1 MRLQFKGAVVG
12 GVVALF
18 VFLSGDAFRMIYSA
32 YFLYREI
39 DPFVLMFCFSLL
51 SLISLAGLMLRDWL
65 RSGVKFSY
73 VVTGFR
79 QRAGFVSCVYLYVLI
94 NFFTLLSWVSGF
106 WAIKYLLPG
115 AFSSIAV
122 SMGAIILPFTQG
134 VRLSVLNVLL
144 SILVILSAVFI
155 ASAGGGIAVFGAS
168 GDGVGVNV
176 GVVLSVL
183 CGISIYIN
191 THLSARLGFLK
202 QSPIKVNA
210 LRSILVVFCCFGMCL
225 KFDLFSTI
233 KVAWVDVVLLSSFM
247 LLIQIALQFSIA
259 WLGASL
265 TTIGLSAAPA
275 FAVLIQSVFFKITV
289 DSIVA
294 SVIFFNACVLIVL
307 TVEQRKHFKR
317 ANR

>member
-1 MRLQFKGAVVG
+1 MG
-12 GVVALF
+12 GVVALL

-51 SLISLAGLMLRDWL
+51 SLISLAGLMLRNWL
-65 RSGVKFSY
+65 CSGVKFSC

-134 VRLSVLNVLL
+134 VRLSVLNILL
-144 SILVILSAVFI
+144 SILVVLSAVFI
-155 ASAGGGIAVFGAS
+155 ASAGGGIAVSGA
-168 GDGVGVNV
+168 GGYGAGINA
-176 GVVLSVL
+176 GIVLSIL

-191 THLSARLGFLK
+191 TRVSARLGVLK

-210 LRSILVVFCCFGMCL
+210 LRSILVVFCCFGLCL

-233 KVAWVDVVLLSSFM
+233 EVAWVDVVLLSSFM
-247 LLIQIALQFSIA
+247 FLIQVALQFAIA

-307 TVEQRKHFKR
+307 TVEQRKHVKR
-317 ANR
+317 ASR

>member
-1 MRLQFKGAVVG
+1 MKLQYKGAAVG
-12 GVVALF
+12 GVVALL

-65 RSGVKFSY
+65 RSGVKFSC
-73 VVTGFR
+73 VVTDFR
-79 QRAGFVSCVYLYVLI
+79 QRAGFVRCVYLYGLI
-94 NFFTLLSWVSGF
+94 NFFTLLSWASGF

-122 SMGAIILPFTQG
+122 SVGAIILPFTQG

-144 SILVILSAVFI
+144 SFFVVLSTVFI
-155 ASAGGGIAVFGAS
+155 ASAGEGIAVLEVS
-168 GDGVGVNV
+168 GYSACVNV
-176 GVVLSVL
+176 GVFLSML

-191 THLSARLGFLK
+191 TRVSARLGVLK

-210 LRSILVVFCCFGMCL
+210 LRSILVVFCCFGLCL

-233 KVAWVDVVLLSSFM
+233 EVAWVDVVLLSSFM
-247 LLIQIALQFSIA
+247 FLIQVSLQFAIA

-265 TTIGLSAAPA
+265 TTIGLCAAPA

-307 TVEQRKHFKR
+307 TVEQRKR
-317 ANR
+317 VSR

>member
-51 SLISLAGLMLRDWL
+51 SLISLAGLMLRNWL
-65 RSGVKFSY
+65 CSGVKFSC

-144 SILVILSAVFI
+144 SILVVLSAVFI
-155 ASAGGGIAVFGAS
+155 ASVGGGIAVLGAS
-168 GDGVGVNV
+168 GDGVGINV

-210 LRSILVVFCCFGMCL
+210 LRSFLVVFCCFGMCL

-233 KVAWVDVVLLSSFM
+233 KVVWVDVVLLSSFM
-247 LLIQIALQFSIA
+247 FLIQVALQFSIA

-275 FAVLIQSVFFKITV
+275 FAVLIQIVFFKIAV

-307 TVEQRKHFKR
+307 TVEHRKHVKR
-317 ANR
+317 ASR

>member
-1 MRLQFKGAVVG
+1 MRLQYKGAAVG
-12 GVVALF
+12 GVVALL

-51 SLISLAGLMLRDWL
+51 SLIFMAGLMLRDWL
-65 RSGVKFSY
+65 RSGVKFSC
-73 VVTGFR
+73 VFTDFRLRPGFIR
-79 QRAGFVSCVYLYVLI
+79 CVYLYCLI

-115 AFSSIAV
+115 AFSSIAASV
-122 SMGAIILPFTQG
+122 GAIILPFTQG
-134 VRLSVLNVLL
+134 VRLSVINILL
-144 SILVILSAVFI
+144 SILVVLSAVFI
-155 ASAGGGIAVFGAS
+155 ASAGGGIAVSGA
-168 GDGVGVNV
+168 GGYGAGINA
-176 GVVLSVL
+176 GIVLSIL

-191 THLSARLGFLK
+191 TRVSARLGVLK

-210 LRSILVVFCCFGMCL
+210 LRSILVVFCCFGLCL

-233 KVAWVDVVLLSSFM
+233 EVAWVDVVLLSSFM
-247 LLIQIALQFSIA
+247 FLIQVSLQFAIA

-307 TVEQRKHFKR
+307 TVEQRKR
-317 ANR
+317 VSR